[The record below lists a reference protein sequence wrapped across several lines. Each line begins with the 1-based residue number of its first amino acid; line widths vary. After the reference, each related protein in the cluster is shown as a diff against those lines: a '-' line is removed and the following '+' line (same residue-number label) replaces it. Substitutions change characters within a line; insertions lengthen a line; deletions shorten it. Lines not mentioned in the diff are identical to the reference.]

1 MPFQIKDETAGV
13 VLLYIDNSN
22 QMGFG
27 SLPNAQQQLTVQ
39 GRSLVSLGGGFGCGM
54 LPPGGQAGLEG
65 SVFVAAGG
73 QATVFLTASQIPT
86 VTASLQ
92 SPTVN
97 ATQVVFNNSGSSG
110 QTGNYAIY

>member
-1 MPFQIKDETAGV
+1 MAFQIKDETAGV
-13 VLLYIDNSN
+13 NILYIDNSN

-39 GRSLVSLGGGFGCGM
+39 GKSLVSLGGGFGCGM

-73 QATVFLTASQIPT
+73 DATVFLTTAQIPT
-86 VTASLQ
+86 VTAALQ
-92 SPTVN
+92 SPTVD
-97 ATQVVFNNSGSSG
+97 TSHVVFNNSGSSD
-110 QTGNYAIY
+110 QTSNYAIF

>member
-13 VLLYIDNSN
+13 NILYIDNSG

-27 SLPNAQQQLTVQ
+27 SLPNAAQQLTVQ
-39 GRSLVSLGGGFGCGM
+39 GTSLVSLGGGFGCGM
-54 LPPGGQAGLEG
+54 MPPGGQNSLEG

-73 QATVFLTASQIPT
+73 VATVFLTTAQIPT

-92 SPTVN
+92 SPTVD
-97 ATQVVFNNSGSSG
+97 TSHIVFSNPGSSG
-110 QTGNYAIY
+110 QTVTYSIF

>member
-13 VLLYIDNSN
+13 VILYIDNSN

-27 SLPNAQQQLTVQ
+27 SLPNAAQQLTVQ

-65 SVFVAAGG
+65 SVFVVAGG
-73 QATVFLTASQIPT
+73 NATVFLTTAQLPT

-92 SPTVN
+92 SPTVST
-97 ATQVVFNNSGSSG
+97 TQVVFNNSGGSD
-110 QTGNYAIY
+110 QTGNYAIF